1 MVQNEEKLVQKN
13 NINYEEVSK
22 MPVDD
27 LLRSFNSSQK
37 GLTNQQASE
46 SRKIR

>member
-1 MVQNEEKLVQKN
+1 
-13 NINYEEVSK
+13 

-46 SRKIR
+46 SREKYGEN